1 MNTPRE
7 RTEQPINRTK
17 VEELHHQYIALAK
30 TAQKNE
36 DRVLS
41 ESYYQRAEH
50 YLHLLNET
58 SGSILVSTYAP
69 PIKNPSPVKKV
80 IKDFNLKR
88 TFNKKSPSQGSFL
101 RRNRRKVQSQ

>member
-1 MNTPRE
+1 MNIPRE
-7 RTEQPINRTK
+7 RTGQPINRTK

-58 SGSILVSTYAP
+58 SGAVPVSTYAP
-69 PIKNPSPVKKV
+69 SVKNPSPVKKV
-80 IKDFNLKR
+80 IKDFNLK
-88 TFNKKSPSQGSFL
+88 GSFL
-101 RRNRRKVQSQ
+101 RRNRRKVQSK